1 MTGKALPVFLQG
13 LIIILVAVP
22 SFQQVTSSTTVF
34 PTTVHPTTK
43 KGDWQT
49 TLNPKADRT
58 TSHTTGNP
66 TTEAWTW
73 KTTRKPK
80 ADSTTSHTTR
90 NPTTEAWTWK
100 TTRNPTTEAWT
111 WKTTRKPKAD
121 STTSHTTRNPTTE
134 AWIWKLRTTDGTT
147 VPTTRVVTTDEVKWT
162 WESHTTVRTT
172 IPSTVIPSTIEERWT
187 HTTDRTKSNTE
198 EYTTMILT
206 APVLEMS
213 PVLYPYG
220 RLAGDTV
227 APRNDEGGEMISL
240 SIALP
245 YFDRLHNSLW
255 VNTNGVI
262 SFLDELWQYTPDP
275 FPLGDGRRLIA
286 PFWADVNTW
295 LGGHVTYRETTDSD
309 ILERATTDVTMAFPE
324 LHNFQATW
332 VFIAT
337 WHRVS
342 FYYSRGNKRNTFQA
356 VLVSNGR
363 YAFTIFN
370 YGDITWTSGTDSGG
384 DPETGLGGI
393 PAQVG
398 FNAGN
403 NVDYFSVPAS
413 RTENIVD
420 IEETSNVNLPGRWV
434 FRIDSAVIQEGG
446 CHEGGAISIF
456 PFFGTMLGGTKV
468 LISGPCFDDSSVN
481 IWCKFGNK
489 DPVSGWIESNITAA
503 CISPF
508 LAVPGRIPLLFST
521 DGGNTVHDAV
531 YTSVDP
537 NRLVAE
543 LEVTENSDETITIDW
558 HPFNIDDNVV
568 NVRLHGFDENTGTW
582 DIISQLAT
590 SIPNTGSYTIST
602 VDGWIPISVVKTG
615 AISIVAGNGM
625 SRVLYG
631 AIGTYLAVKAT
642 APSLCQS
649 WYNEDSQLPDFLE
662 ELSRDFPCPRRLN
675 QALEDTGSF
684 QPDPGCSSESPRSTN
699 CLYHPG
705 AHHCVLSIGQTSQGS
720 GQQCCYSEGG
730 QLLLDGQGR
739 GTPDR
744 VHPSLIL
751 RHLVADVYPWNVC
764 CKLSSNCDLYFVL
777 RPANDATGYVFPWPA
792 WTFGDPHF
800 ITLDGISY
808 TFNGAG
814 EFLLLEVNNGQF
826 RVQGRMEQLASNG
839 SALSATI
846 LTALVMKENASETV
860 QVQLSEVRTMD
871 VLVDGHLQDFQ
882 ELTVQEFN
890 GFMVTVETASE
901 ARISFN
907 SGIGVAVR
915 AVEDMLSIA
924 VTLPRFAR
932 GNTVGLLGKWNGDPA
947 DDLTTP
953 DGAVVP
959 ADSSTQDIHYQFGL
973 LWMISEEDS
982 LFTYVPG
989 RNYSSFS
996 DSGFTPSFV
1005 SPSVDPEFQAA
1016 AEEVCGDNQACLF
1029 DVLITGRLSV
1039 ANVSIRAV
1047 QEYTEQVEELFTCGS
1062 LDPPDVAGTLVIS
1075 NYSVGSV
1082 ATFECEYGV
1091 LATPWERVCQSDASW
1106 SYAPPPVCD
1115 VECPALMSP
1124 DNGVLN
1130 STDNFYPDV
1139 VEVSC
1144 DDGYQATQATVTCQA
1159 NGTWTGAPTC
1169 NDIDECVEVTD
1180 NCDAYAVCANTPGSF
1195 TCACNTGYQ
1204 GDGITCS
1211 DINECVEGT
1220 HNCHS
1225 DAICINN
1232 QGSFSCACNTG
1243 YSGDGVVCTA
1253 IDCRLTFPGND
1264 VNFAVYDNRCHWF
1277 SRGSE
1282 VFDYRTAEQ
1291 FCTTRG
1297 GRLVT
1302 VKDSAKQQWIEN
1314 YIINNLPRRNFW
1326 IGLKDRHIEKSFMWS
1341 DGTAFSNGDY
1351 SNWHRVDNPPKHH
1364 KLRDCV
1370 IIHRVRKEWAVVNCN
1385 KKRNRFICEMANP

>member
-1 MTGKALPVFLQG
+1 
-13 LIIILVAVP
+13 
-22 SFQQVTSSTTVF
+22 
-34 PTTVHPTTK
+34 
-43 KGDWQT
+43 
-49 TLNPKADRT
+49 
-58 TSHTTGNP
+58 
-66 TTEAWTW
+66 
-73 KTTRKPK
+73 
-80 ADSTTSHTTR
+80 
-90 NPTTEAWTWK
+90 
-100 TTRNPTTEAWT
+100 
-111 WKTTRKPKAD
+111 
-121 STTSHTTRNPTTE
+121 
-134 AWIWKLRTTDGTT
+134 
-147 VPTTRVVTTDEVKWT
+147 
-162 WESHTTVRTT
+162 
-172 IPSTVIPSTIEERWT
+172 
-187 HTTDRTKSNTE
+187 
-198 EYTTMILT
+198 
-206 APVLEMS
+206 
-213 PVLYPYG
+213 
-220 RLAGDTV
+220 
-227 APRNDEGGEMISL
+227 
-240 SIALP
+240 
-245 YFDRLHNSLW
+245 
-255 VNTNGVI
+255 
-262 SFLDELWQYTPDP
+262 
-275 FPLGDGRRLIA
+275 
-286 PFWADVNTW
+286 
-295 LGGHVTYRETTDSD
+295 
-309 ILERATTDVTMAFPE
+309 
-324 LHNFQATW
+324 
-332 VFIAT
+332 
-337 WHRVS
+337 
-342 FYYSRGNKRNTFQA
+342 
-356 VLVSNGR
+356 
-363 YAFTIFN
+363 
-370 YGDITWTSGTDSGG
+370 
-384 DPETGLGGI
+384 
-393 PAQVG
+393 
-398 FNAGN
+398 
-403 NVDYFSVPAS
+403 
-413 RTENIVD
+413 
-420 IEETSNVNLPGRWV
+420 
-434 FRIDSAVIQEGG
+434 
-446 CHEGGAISIF
+446 
-456 PFFGTMLGGTKV
+456 MLGGTKV
-468 LISGPCFDDSSVN
+468 LISGPCFDDSNVN
-481 IWCKFGNK
+481 IWCKFGDK
-489 DPVSGWIESNITAA
+489 DPVSGWVESNITAA

-543 LEVTENSDETITIDW
+543 LEVTENSDETITIEW

-568 NVRLHGFDENTGTW
+568 NVRLHGFDEVTGTW
-582 DIISQLAT
+582 NIISQLAT
-590 SIPNTGSYTIST
+590 SIPNTGSYTLST
-602 VDGWIPISVVKTG
+602 VDGWIPITVVKTG
-615 AISIVAGNGM
+615 AISIVAGNGI

-631 AIGTYLAVKAT
+631 AIGTYIAVKAT

-649 WYNEDSQLPDFLE
+649 WYNEDSLLPDFLE

-684 QPDPGCSSESPRSTN
+684 QPDPGCSSESSSSTN

-705 AHHCVLSIGQTSQGS
+705 AHHCVLSIGQT
-720 GQQCCYSEGG
+720 
-730 QLLLDGQGR
+730 
-739 GTPDR
+739 
-744 VHPSLIL
+744 HF
-751 RHLVADVYPWNVC
+751 VADVYPWNVC

-800 ITLDGISY
+800 ITLDGVSY

-814 EFLLLEVNNGQF
+814 EFLLLVVNNGQF
-826 RVQGRMEQLASNG
+826 SVQGRMEQLASNG

-846 LTALVMKENASETV
+846 LTALVMKENSSETV

-982 LFTYVPG
+982 LFTYGPG

-996 DSGFTPSFV
+996 DPGFTPSFV

-1106 SYAPPPVCD
+1106 SYAPPPICD
-1115 VECPALMSP
+1115 VECPVLMSP
-1124 DNGVLN
+1124 DNGALN

-1144 DDGYQATQATVTCQA
+1144 DDGYEASQATVTCQA

-1169 NDIDECVEVTD
+1169 N
-1180 NCDAYAVCANTPGSF
+1180 
-1195 TCACNTGYQ
+1195 
-1204 GDGITCS
+1204 

-1264 VNFAVYDNRCHWF
+1264 VNFAIYDNRCHWF

-1282 VFDYRTAEQ
+1282 VFDYMTAEQ

-1341 DGTAFSNGDY
+1341 DGTSFSNGDY

-1370 IIHRVRKEWAVVNCN
+1370 IIHRVRKQWAVVNCN